1 MNLSFHDAIQDFNM
15 FEMMM
20 AMTGYNNLQ
29 EPLPGDRVTT
39 SKPLIA
45 QHVLY
50 FVFWF
55 AGSS

>member
-1 MNLSFHDAIQDFNM
+1 
-15 FEMMM
+15 
-20 AMTGYNNLQ
+20 
-29 EPLPGDRVTT
+29 LPGDRVTT